1 MNGIINQASDS
12 IAAIKDPKLKLK
24 TLLGEIFSAM
34 IIEEYQLF
42 YQLNFQLQVEP
53 YTRNLLS
60 QNIEQ
65 RLKLM
70 VEQIE
75 PILSEL
81 KEKDSYIQTRAL
93 ISEIDGIAMSY
104 VFDPKH
110 YPIDKVKK
118 VFIKNYL
125 KRFD

>member
-1 MNGIINQASDS
+1 M
-12 IAAIKDPKLKLK
+12 
-24 TLLGEIFSAM
+24 
-34 IIEEYQLF
+34 
-42 YQLNFQLQVEP
+42 
-53 YTRNLLS
+53 LS

-110 YPIDKVKK
+110 YPIDK
-118 VFIKNYL
+118 
-125 KRFD
+125 